1 MNWGIALL
9 AYGEQHISE
18 FHTTAKRIR
27 ELDKSVP
34 IWVGTDSP
42 DSIDTKLNCITIPIN
57 EEFNYNLKRIPIAEA
72 LKNVDTVWYCDTDI
86 YIRNGIDFSIMDGR
100 LSVGIYP
107 RWIWHESELVDKD
120 NSNEF
125 IKDYLETV
133 RPMINKSLH
142 LILEENFI
150 IRNGEGINE
159 FLNNWERIDSE
170 TRNVQHKQYEL
181 NGASEGLIIW
191 VSAQL
196 ANVPVW
202 GKPWL
207 PFWDSVVHFGYE
219 WQKGNKTIL

>member
-86 YIRNGIDFSIMDGR
+86 HMRNGIDFSIMNDGLNSGIHTR
-100 LSVGIYP
+100 YLKPESV
-107 RWIWHESELVDKD
+107 L
-120 NSNEF
+120 
-125 IKDYLETV
+125 LETDIAPELLKEYLKALREIIQQPLNV
-133 RPMINKSLH
+133 IM
-142 LILEENFI
+142 EENII
-150 IRNGEGINE
+150 IRKCINTKS
-159 FLNNWERIDSE
+159 FLDNWERIDRE
-170 TRNVQHKQYEL
+170 TRNVQNTHYGL
-181 NGASEGLIIW
+181 NGGYEGLIIW
-191 VSAQL
+191 VSAVL
-196 ANVPVW
+196 ANVSIW
-202 GKPWL
+202 NDTKL
-207 PFWDSVVHFGYE
+207 PFWNDIVHFGRE
-219 WQKGNKTIL
+219 WQKGNQTIL